1 MVYPLAEQRLA
12 QQHSAAHDLNL
23 LEGKARI
30 VLPGKISRLQCF
42 LHHNGL

>member
-12 QQHSAAHDLNL
+12 QHHSAAHDLIL
-23 LEGKARI
+23 LEGKAKI
-30 VLPGKISRLQCF
+30 VLSRRISRLQNF